1 MRKQNS
7 QMEEDQIRSSVFLS
21 STANNKTKINNKK
34 SGDDETRT
42 RYLIAASDALSQV
55 SYDPMCIY
63 CTTVSSGFGLFSVSW
78 GYFSNETS
86 GFML

>member
-21 STANNKTKINNKK
+21 STVNNKTKINNKK

-55 SYDPMCIY
+55 SYDPGGDIISEIFLQKPESIPIGNIFY
-63 CTTVSSGFGLFSVSW
+63 LF
-78 GYFSNETS
+78 
-86 GFML
+86 L